1 MAAMAKSLAEELKIT
16 HSATIVYH
24 LYDISVYFSSSA
36 AHGKRIKNYT
46 TICNSSLIGL
56 DVNESKKELPD
67 WWGSGPVHM
76 TPTGYAKIAESIV
89 MQQGVDSN
97 KKEGAV
103 KPLETVKKNPTAQ
116 PARKTRRLEGLSKS
130 ETVAGRWNREG
141 DRQSGQKCA
150 RSDTR
155 RGQDQWEGPK
165 AKRRP

>member
-103 KPLETVKKNPTAQ
+103 KPLETVKK
-116 PARKTRRLEGLSKS
+116 SD
-130 ETVAGRWNREG
+130 TVAGRWNREG

>member
-1 MAAMAKSLAEELKIT
+1 MAKSLAEELKIT

-56 DVNESKKELPD
+56 DVYESKKELPD

-89 MQQGVDSN
+89 EQQGVDSN

-103 KPLETVKKNPTAQ
+103 KPLETVKK
-116 PARKTRRLEGLSKS
+116 SD
-130 ETVAGRWNREG
+130 TVAGRWNREG
-141 DRQSGQKCA
+141 DRQSGQNAPEATLAEDRTSGKGPRPRGGHRA
-150 RSDTR
+150 HPVVDTR
-155 RGQDQWEGPK
+155 PTLISRFM
-165 AKRRP
+165 